1 VTDELFTALH
11 FATFHGNFEMIKILI
26 EQMDADVHA
35 RNVYGANVLHVSAQ
49 GDAPLPLWYYVKNVG
64 MSLSDVDSRGSTPL
78 HWACYSKS
86 EFALL
91 FIVSM

>member
-1 VTDELFTALH
+1 ME
-11 FATFHGNFEMIKILI
+11 
-26 EQMDADVHA
+26 ADVYA
-35 RNVYGANVLHVSAQ
+35 KNVYGANVLHVSAQ

-64 MSLSDVDSRGSTPL
+64 MSLSDVDNRGSTPL

-91 FIVSM
+91 FIVSMYPNLEAKDNNGFTPLHLAIKATGQM